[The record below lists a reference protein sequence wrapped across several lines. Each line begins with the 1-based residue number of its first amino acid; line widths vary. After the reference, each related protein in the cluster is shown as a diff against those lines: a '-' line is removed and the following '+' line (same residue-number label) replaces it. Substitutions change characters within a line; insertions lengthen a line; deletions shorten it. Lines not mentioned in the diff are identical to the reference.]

1 MRTLYIWFLSSFKN
15 LGDHLLIK
23 TNDKIWLNGLRFC
36 ALGEKL
42 AAKAGQAIHFGV
54 TVSSVTTW
62 RD

>member
-1 MRTLYIWFLSSFKN
+1 M
-15 LGDHLLIK
+15 LIK
-23 TNDKIWLNGLRFC
+23 TNDEIWLNGLRFC

-42 AAKAGQAIHFGV
+42 AAMAGHAIHFGVTVSSVTTGQAIHFGV